1 MAASAYKTNPAPV
14 PTDGWWVRRLPPTQP
29 TTPDTA
35 DRSAEVRLAAAMF
48 DDALRC
54 VTRNVHS
61 PAGVPWQG
69 LVTACD
75 WIWDERRDWPFAFA
89 NVCDLLGL
97 DAEAVR
103 CRLEKVVARRA
114 RRGRRVVPGRSA
126 TVIPLRPR
134 QAD

>member
-1 MAASAYKTNPAPV
+1 M
-14 PTDGWWVRRLPPTQP
+14 RRLSPTQSA
-29 TTPDTA
+29 THDTA

-54 VTRNVHS
+54 ITRNASS
-61 PAGVPWQG
+61 PAGAPWQG

-114 RRGRRVVPGRSA
+114 RRGHRTVPGGRA

-134 QAD
+134 QAG